1 MMRRLGLYI
10 HIPFCKKKCRYCDF
24 LSFPAKEA
32 MIPQYVK
39 GLCREIRSLEK
50 NYEGFSYAA
59 HTIETVYIG
68 GGTPSLLSGEEVRE
82 LLRTVRECFL
92 LSKTAEITMEV
103 NPGTVTKE
111 KLEAYF
117 EAGVNR
123 LSIGLQSANDN
134 ELKRLGRIHDY
145 ARFLECFQLARKAGF
160 QNINVDV
167 MTALPGQ
174 TMESL
179 KKTLAKVIS
188 LKAEHISA
196 YSLILEEGT
205 VLYEEF
211 KGNPDLVME
220 KETERSMYELVRNLL
235 SENGYEQY
243 EISNFAK
250 PGYES
255 RHNSAYWNRT
265 EYLGVGLGASGLLSN
280 VRYRNETDFEKYLMC
295 DNPVR
300 EKQPLSIPEQMEEF
314 LFLGLRMR
322 KGVSKSDF
330 FSCFHKELHEVYGET
345 IKKLKKQKLI
355 LENEEM
361 ICLTDRGIDYGN
373 YVFSEFLL
381 SEI

>member
-1 MMRRLGLYI
+1 MRRLGLYI

-24 LSFPAKEA
+24 LSFPAKETL
-32 MIPQYVK
+32 IPQYVK
-39 GLCREIRSLEK
+39 VLCREIRSLEK

-59 HTIETVYIG
+59 HTIETVYFG
-68 GGTPSLLSGEEVRE
+68 GGTPSLLSGEEVKE
-82 LLRTVRECFL
+82 LLGTVRECFR

-111 KLEAYF
+111 KFEAYF

-145 ARFLECFQLARKAGF
+145 ARFSDCFQLARKAGF

-179 KKTLAKVIS
+179 KKTLEKVIS

-211 KGNPDLVME
+211 KGNPDLIME
-220 KETERSMYELVRNLL
+220 KETERSMYELVKKLL

-255 RHNSAYWNRT
+255 SHNSAYWNRT
-265 EYLGVGLGASGLLSN
+265 DYLGVGLGASGLLSN

-300 EKQPLSIPEQMEEF
+300 EKQPVSIPEQMEEF

-322 KGVSKSDF
+322 KGVSKGDF
-330 FSCFHKELHEVYGET
+330 CACFHKELHEVYGET
-345 IKKLKKQKLI
+345 INKLKKQELI
-355 LENEEM
+355 FENEEI
-361 ICLTDRGIDYGN
+361 ICLTDKGIDYGN